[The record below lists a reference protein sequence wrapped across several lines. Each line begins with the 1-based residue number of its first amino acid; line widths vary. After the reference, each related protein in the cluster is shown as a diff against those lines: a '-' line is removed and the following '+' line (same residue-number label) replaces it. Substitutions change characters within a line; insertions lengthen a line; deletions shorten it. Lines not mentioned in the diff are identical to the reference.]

1 MKNIFRINAG
11 SSNVYLIKNGNNS
24 ILIDAGNKNKHK
36 KILKTVTNQGLKES
50 DIKLIILTHTHYDH
64 SGSLAELKNETGAKV
79 AVSAKEAEELKNGYT
94 PFPKGTSPFFRFII
108 KMGQKYFS
116 SMGKFSPVEPEI
128 LVEDKYDLSDFGLNG
143 YIIST
148 PGHTIGS
155 LTVILDD
162 KYAILGDTAFS
173 IFPQV
178 YPPFANEPELLS
190 KSWEKLLKSGI
201 KYCFPGHGR
210 PFPVERLQH
219 TFKKKFIEK

>member
-148 PGHTIGS
+148 PG
-155 LTVILDD
+155 
-162 KYAILGDTAFS
+162 
-173 IFPQV
+173 
-178 YPPFANEPELLS
+178 
-190 KSWEKLLKSGI
+190 
-201 KYCFPGHGR
+201 
-210 PFPVERLQH
+210 
-219 TFKKKFIEK
+219 